1 MTSGFATIPK
11 TAPFTE
17 EDVDLLNRVV
27 GPASPIQRAWLAGFL
42 AGVESVHLG
51 GESGAAQPAAPAR
64 PAEPITIVYASESG
78 NCEKLANNFAKAA
91 RKNGLKPSLV
101 DMADLDV
108 STLASVKKLVFIAAT
123 WGEGEPPARAVR
135 SYADLIGDAAPRLD
149 GVEFGVLALG
159 DTAYV
164 EFCAVGKKIDER
176 LAALGAKRV
185 IDRVDCDLDFEKP
198 AGDWLGDA
206 IKVLAPPVDIDR
218 GRVIEVDF
226 GAKPAGSPNT
236 DIVEAEI
243 TELTNLNSS
252 RSNKETVHFALAFE
266 GAAPEYQPGDSL
278 DLYAENDPAY
288 VDELLKLAGLAGDAK
303 LREEFIKT
311 RDVTT
316 LSLKSVETYAA
327 QTGHYYLKKLIADGE
342 AKDWIVGR
350 QLIDLVETFSIALT
364 ADQLRAVTRTL
375 APRAYSIASAR
386 SEVGDEAHLLISAVR
401 YETHGRAR
409 KGVASNFVAERL
421 KRGGKVRVKLKPNKH
436 FRLPAPDKD
445 IIMVGPGTGVAP
457 FRAFVQER
465 RASKAK
471 GKSWLFFGDRQ
482 YTHDFLYQLDW
493 QDAMADGSLTRLD
506 LAFSRDTPEKIY
518 VQHKIWDR
526 RRELVEWLDNGAS
539 FYVCGDA
546 KNMAK
551 DVRAALV
558 AAYADV
564 KSLSADAA
572 EQAVAALE
580 RDTRYLTD
588 TY

>member
-42 AGVESVHLG
+42 AGVESVQLG

-278 DLYAENDPAY
+278 DLHAENDPAY

-493 QDAMADGSLTRLD
+493 QDALADGSLTRLD